1 MMIQVDKIEDIKS
14 ILRNAAQNE
23 STVAYSRI
31 YQVFDEGTDSSIVWE
46 TFEEACGQL
55 ADSRVA
61 IYGAL
66 LATKATGLPQNGFFD
81 VFMNMRNE
89 EYIHITRGEVSTSSA
104 IPFEMREAIVASE
117 RERVY
122 AHCIS

>member
-1 MMIQVDKIEDIKS
+1 MIQVDKIEEIKS
-14 ILRNAAQNE
+14 ILVDAAQKE
-23 STVAYSRI
+23 STVAYSRV
-31 YQVFDEGTDSSIVWE
+31 YQVFDAGTDPSIVWE

-55 ADSRVA
+55 ADPKVA

-66 LATKATGLPQNGFFD
+66 LATRTTGLPQNGFFD

-104 IPFEMREAIVASE
+104 IPSEMKEAIVAAE
-117 RERVY
+117 RERIY
-122 AHCIS
+122 ARH